1 MTEVVVF
8 DAWAWWETLL
18 GTPAGAK
25 LMQKYLEGPEFRVLT
40 VDVALAEISSKMA
53 RNGVPEETAPA
64 LNAVEAGSEVIPISR
79 AAAEAAGPLVV
90 ELRKTDRGASLMD
103 AIMLASAREQGAKLV
118 SGDRAFARQRDV
130 VRS

>member
-18 GTPAGAK
+18 GTPAGVK
-25 LMQKYLEGPEFRVLT
+25 LTQKYLEGPEFRVLT

-53 RNGVPEETAPA
+53 RGGVPEETEPA
-64 LNAVEAGSEVIPISR
+64 LHAVEAASEVIPISR

-90 ELRKTDRGASLMD
+90 ELRKTDRGASLTD
-103 AIMLASAREQGAKLV
+103 AIMLAAAREQGAKLV
-118 SGDRAFARQRDV
+118 SADGCFARQRDV